1 MDDEEEA
8 GPSSKLPKPLLR
20 IHGAQANKLQCSICQ
35 ETCDKKHQ
43 KRKKISEIKIK
54 HTFKSNAILW
64 QEYDHPYANVFSNVD
79 WNSEETLYGC
89 KSCKAMFSNKN
100 LRKAQQKKEND
111 TSNNDESI
119 SNNKPEMLDTS
130 TEGSSQTAKRDA
142 FRYLSSPQDPLC
154 IMCNVAKF
162 D

>member
-1 MDDEEEA
+1 
-8 GPSSKLPKPLLR
+8 
-20 IHGAQANKLQCSICQ
+20 
-35 ETCDKKHQ
+35 
-43 KRKKISEIKIK
+43 
-54 HTFKSNAILW
+54 
-64 QEYDHPYANVFSNVD
+64 
-79 WNSEETLYGC
+79 
-89 KSCKAMFSNKN
+89 MFSNKN

-111 TSNNDESI
+111 TSNKDESI